1 MSISKRRERIKELIL
16 ETEINTQGELARLL
30 TLEGFSVTQA
40 TVSRDIKELGLIK
53 EKGKVLN
60 YRYALPINTTINGN
74 VNEEKVVSLLKT
86 FIVSVQS
93 ARNIVVIK
101 TLEGHAQAC
110 GMAFDKLNL
119 NGVLGTVAGDDT
131 LMVVV
136 ESDEVALL
144 VKNTIKG
151 YVGL

>member
-1 MSISKRRERIKELIL
+1 
-16 ETEINTQGELARLL
+16 
-30 TLEGFSVTQA
+30 
-40 TVSRDIKELGLIK
+40 
-53 EKGKVLN
+53 
-60 YRYALPINTTINGN
+60 
-74 VNEEKVVSLLKT
+74 
-86 FIVSVQS
+86 
-93 ARNIVVIK
+93 
-101 TLEGHAQAC
+101 
-110 GMAFDKLNL
+110 MAFDKLNL